1 MDLQAIEL
9 GDLTPAQL
17 DSFLSFGWFR
27 IQQTIFT
34 TDKLVFD
41 GVAYQPVWLRVL
53 LNNLK
58 EGKRYKT
65 LKKKNCKFRTEIRKA
80 EITFVHEQLFN
91 DYRESVPFET
101 APGLHWLL
109 YGNSYN
115 NVYDTYMIN
124 MYDGEKLIAA
134 GYFDLGKTSAAGI
147 SVFYGRAY
155 KNFSPGVFMIFEKM
169 FYCQNKGYEFFYP
182 GYFVPGYPLFDYKLE
197 IGQGAQEYFDASTKE
212 WMAMG

>member
-9 GDLTPAQL
+9 ADLTPAQL

-53 LNNLK
+53 LKDLK
-58 EGKRYKT
+58 DGKRYKT
-65 LKKKNCKFRTEIRKA
+65 LRKKNCKFHTEICKA
-80 EITFVHEQLFN
+80 KITSVHEQLFN
-91 DYRESVPFET
+91 EYKETVSFET
-101 APGLHWLL
+101 APGLYWLL

-147 SVFYGRAY
+147 SVFYDPAY
-155 KNFSPGVFMIFEKM
+155 NNLIS
-169 FYCQNKGYEFFYP
+169 
-182 GYFVPGYPLFDYKLE
+182 
-197 IGQGAQEYFDASTKE
+197 GASSAPYV
-212 WMAMG
+212 